1 MSTPFRIS
9 IFIFLLI
16 LCAVALEMLR
26 SAREDQ
32 LQEIAK
38 RKFAVHLTV
47 EQQKDST
54 LNKKLER
61 MVTAC
66 PGLQEYSPDFSRA
79 EVVEHIGTYYFEGDD
94 GGVQVRFKVSD
105 NPQYLPQELGKSQG
119 NTCYISIN
127 GAGTEMSISKSACK
141 SLCQGKWVEHAGGVD
156 MKVAM

>member
-1 MSTPFRIS
+1 MSKPFKIS
-9 IFIFLLI
+9 MFIFFLI
-16 LCAVALEMLR
+16 LCAFALEMVR
-26 SAREDQ
+26 GAREDR

-38 RKFAVHLTV
+38 RRFAVDLTA
-47 EQQKDST
+47 EQQKDAT
-54 LNKKLER
+54 LTKKLER

-79 EVVEHIGTYYFEGDD
+79 EVVERIGTYYFEGDE

-105 NPQYLPQELGKSQG
+105 NPQHLPQELGRSQG

-141 SLCQGKWVEHAGGVD
+141 SLCQGKWVEHAGGED
-156 MKVAM
+156 MKVSM